1 MQTLPM
7 MKCHE
12 VDFNVEGKKAKC
24 SGRREIM
31 YDPVILLQGQFCI
44 IIIRILKMLKLILAY
59 IAWFKVLQDWYNY
72 C

>member
-12 VDFNVEGKKAKC
+12 VDFNVKGKKAKC
-24 SGRREIM
+24 SGRREIT

-44 IIIRILKMLKLILAY
+44 IIVKY
-59 IAWFKVLQDWYNY
+59 
-72 C
+72 